1 MYKIGISILYII
13 HISVYHLTRLFLL
26 NFPFANFVY
35 IHDYMMYL
43 LLVIIYSTVTVDES
57 STGKNDVIGKKIES
71 SYDVGF
77 APSFPVGQGKVIA
90 GLDRGLIGLC
100 KGSSAYIVIP
110 PHLAY
115 GRYGKPQQGVY
126 GDTTLR
132 YDVEIIDVQPPIPND
147 FIKIDANKDW
157 KIR

>member
-1 MYKIGISILYII
+1 
-13 HISVYHLTRLFLL
+13 
-26 NFPFANFVY
+26 
-35 IHDYMMYL
+35 MMYL
-43 LLVIIYSTVTVDES
+43 LLVIIHSTVTVDES

-157 KIR
+157 KIRWVKVDLICDIWYYGLFQ